1 MNLRLGRDVRD
12 IESWAALLAVLRDGE
27 DHATRV
33 SAALEVVR
41 TAAGTPEAHLY
52 LGDRGGRFLLER
64 SADSPSTHVDR
75 FHGPADAPL
84 VVDDGVSDGAPLE
97 LVLDGE
103 AGDRVVALPSGR
115 FHAVVLGASDAPS
128 AAVIVGPLT
137 GAELPRG
144 PRRALGALAVPLE
157 VVAVTSRREHDVRS
171 RLSAAEAREDA
182 GRRLASSAVEPAR
195 YVELL
200 LELSLRAT
208 GAEGGFVAMA
218 EHDRRLS
225 VRARAGLGPELDALD
240 LSPERGVFDWSP
252 AHDGGALIVDDV
264 EAVMD
269 IGIRSILAVPLL
281 DDRRPLGIFSVVDL
295 GGGRPL
301 DPGALETLSTF
312 ARQIELMLRNER
324 VYHDFSSA
332 YLASLRGLAAAL
344 DERRAD
350 TRGHH
355 AAVRR
360 VALEMATRMGLPA
373 AQLEA
378 LEVAAA
384 IHDVGLAG
392 IHGSEQAFEVD
403 QEHPTIGAGMIEHL
417 PLDPLVGE
425 AVACHHEWHDGWGFP
440 RGVAGDEIPVAGG
453 ILAAAEFIAEMQAG
467 TPLREPYDA
476 ERLSAEVERRRGTQ
490 FDPEV
495 SEAAIMVIN
504 QVHR

>member
-1 MNLRLGRDVRD
+1 MNLRLGREPRGT
-12 IESWAALLAVLRDGE
+12 ESWTALLAVLRDGE

-33 SAALEVVR
+33 GAALEVVR

-52 LGDRGGRFLLER
+52 LGDRGGRLLLER
-64 SADSPSTHVDR
+64 SADSRAKRGDRSTA
-75 FHGPADAPL
+75 PADAPL
-84 VVDDGVSDGAPLE
+84 AIDDGTADGAPLE

-103 AGDRVVALPSGR
+103 AGDGVVALPTGR
-115 FHAVVLGASDAPS
+115 FHALLLGPAGAPTV
-128 AAVIVGPLT
+128 AVIVGPLT
-137 GAELPRG
+137 GADLPRG
-144 PRRALGALAVPLE
+144 PRRAIEGLAVPLE
-157 VVAVTSRREHDVRS
+157 VVAVTSRREHEVRS

-218 EHDRRLS
+218 EHDRTLH

-252 AHDGGALIVDDV
+252 AQEGGALIVDDI

-281 DDRRPLGIFSVVDL
+281 DEGGPLGIFSVVDL
-295 GGGRPL
+295 GSGRPL

-360 VALEMATRMGLPA
+360 VARAMATHMGLRA
-373 AQLEA
+373 AEAEA
-378 LEVAAA
+378 LDVAAA

-403 QEHPTIGAGMIEHL
+403 QEHPIIGAGMIEHL
-417 PLDPLVGE
+417 PLDPLVGH

-440 RGVAGDEIPVAGG
+440 RGFAGDEIPVAGR

-476 ERLSAEVERRRGTQ
+476 ERLRAEVQRRRGTQ
-490 FDPEV
+490 FDPVV
-495 SEAAIMVIN
+495 SEAAITVIN
-504 QVHR
+504 QVRR